1 MAVDSDSG
9 GTFFKSGA
17 IMLKRAFYICA
28 LIAGLAGLG
37 TSSARAVTVDVF
49 AQANSSTGGAGAL
62 TGVFL
67 TLGQAF
73 TVSAELDDLWSAG
86 DLPRWS
92 NADGLTGDRF
102 ATGTDE
108 SGEAA
113 NTKIGQSFGAWD
125 QYSFSAP
132 YGSLVGRIG
141 LGDFFL
147 VGTNFSDTANAT
159 GQLALYYW
167 DSNNGDNTGSIA
179 ANISASAVPGPIVGA
194 GLPGVVM
201 ALGGLIAWRR
211 RRMAAA

>member
-1 MAVDSDSG
+1 
-9 GTFFKSGA
+9 
-17 IMLKRAFYICA
+17 MLKRAFYICA

-73 TVSAELDDLWSAG
+73 TVSAGLDDLWSAG
-86 DLPRWS
+86 ALPRWS

-113 NTKIGQSFGAWD
+113 GIKIGRSFGTWSPD
-125 QYSFSAP
+125 TFSAP

-147 VGTNFSDTANAT
+147 VGTNFSDTANAS

-167 DSNNGDNTGSIA
+167 DSNNSDNTGSIA
-179 ANISASAVPGPIVGA
+179 ATISASAVPGPIVGA
-194 GLPGVVM
+194 GLPGLVM
-201 ALGGLIAWRR
+201 ALGGLIVWRR

>member
-1 MAVDSDSG
+1 
-9 GTFFKSGA
+9 
-17 IMLKRAFYICA
+17 MLKRAFYICA
-28 LIAGLAGLG
+28 LIAGLAGLD
-37 TSSARAVTVDVF
+37 THSARAVTVDVF
-49 AQANSSTGGAGAL
+49 AQANSSSGGTGAL

-73 TVSAELDDLWSAG
+73 TVSAALDDLWSAG

-92 NADGLTGDRF
+92 DADGLTGDRF
-102 ATGTDE
+102 ATGADE

-113 NTKIGQSFGAWD
+113 NIKIGKSFGTWSQATLT
-125 QYSFSAP
+125 AP
-132 YGSLVGRIG
+132 FGSLVGRIG

-147 VGTNFSDTANAT
+147 VGTNFSNTANAT
-159 GQLALYYW
+159 GLLSLYYW

-179 ANISASAVPGPIVGA
+179 ATISASAVPGPIVGA
-194 GLPGVVM
+194 GLPGLVM

>member
-1 MAVDSDSG
+1 
-9 GTFFKSGA
+9 
-17 IMLKRAFYICA
+17 MLKRAFYVCA

-49 AQANSSTGGAGAL
+49 AKANSSTGGTGAL

-73 TVSAELDDLWSAG
+73 TVSAGPDDLWSAG

-108 SGEAA
+108 SAEAA
-113 NTKIGQSFGAWD
+113 GTKIGKSFGAWN
-125 QYSFSAP
+125 QHNLSAP
-132 YGSLVGRIG
+132 FGSLVGEIG
-141 LGDFFL
+141 GSGIFFL
-147 VGTNFSDTANAT
+147 VGTNFSNTANAT

-167 DSNNGDNTGSIA
+167 DSNNSDNSGSIA
-179 ANISASAVPGPIVGA
+179 ATASAVPGPIVGA
-194 GLPGVVM
+194 GLPGLVM

-211 RRMAAA
+211 RRMAVA

>member
-1 MAVDSDSG
+1 
-9 GTFFKSGA
+9 
-17 IMLKRAFYICA
+17 MLKRTFNVCA

-49 AQANSSTGGAGAL
+49 AQANSSSGGSGAV

-73 TVSAELDDLWSAG
+73 TVSAGPNDLWNAG
-86 DLPRWS
+86 PLPRWS

-108 SGEAA
+108 SGQAA
-113 NTKIGQSFGAWD
+113 GTQIGANFGL
-125 QYSFSAP
+125 YSQGGLSAP
-132 YGSLVGRIG
+132 FGSLVGQIG
-141 LGDFFL
+141 SNFMLL
-147 VGTNFSDTANAT
+147 GTNFSGTAIAS
-159 GQLALYYW
+159 GELFLYYW

-179 ANISASAVPGPIVGA
+179 ATISAAAVPGPIVGA
-194 GLPGVVM
+194 GLPRLVM

-211 RRMAAA
+211 RRMVASYHTSELQ

>member
-1 MAVDSDSG
+1 
-9 GTFFKSGA
+9 
-17 IMLKRAFYICA
+17 MLKRAFYVCA

-73 TVSAELDDLWSAG
+73 TVSAGLDDLWSAG
-86 DLPRWS
+86 ELPRWS
-92 NADGLTGDRF
+92 NADGLTADRF

-113 NTKIGQSFGAWD
+113 GIKIGKDFGTWLPSP
-125 QYSFSAP
+125 YTFNAP
-132 YGSLVGRIG
+132 YGSLVGQIG
-141 LGDFFL
+141 AGAFFL
-147 VGTNFSDTANAT
+147 VGTNFSGTATAS
-159 GQLALYYW
+159 GQLSLYYW
-167 DSNNGDNTGSIA
+167 DSNNEDNTGSIA
-179 ANISASAVPGPIVGA
+179 ATISASAVPGPIVGA
-194 GLPGVVM
+194 GLPGLVM

>member
-1 MAVDSDSG
+1 MAVGSDSG
-9 GTFFKSGA
+9 GTFLKSGV
-17 IMLKRAFYICA
+17 INFK
-28 LIAGLAGLG
+28 AGILHLRVNCWVGCLG

-73 TVSAELDDLWSAG
+73 TVSAGLDDLWSAG

-113 NTKIGQSFGAWD
+113 NTKIGQNFGTWE
-125 QYSFSAP
+125 QFSFSAP

-141 LGDFFL
+141 SGDFFL
-147 VGTNFSDTANAT
+147 VGTNFSDTANAS
-159 GQLALYYW
+159 GPLAPYYW

>member
-1 MAVDSDSG
+1 
-9 GTFFKSGA
+9 
-17 IMLKRAFYICA
+17 MLKRAFYICA

-62 TGVFL
+62 TGISL
-67 TLGQAF
+67 TFGQAF
-73 TVSAELDDLWSAG
+73 TVSAELTDLWNAG
-86 DLPRWS
+86 PLPRWS
-92 NADGLTGDRF
+92 NADGLIAPLL
-102 ATGTDE
+102 ATGSDD
-108 SGEAA
+108 SGQLAG
-113 NTKIGQSFGAWD
+113 TPIGSI
-125 QYSFSAP
+125 FSLHTQGGFTAP

-141 LGDFFL
+141 SGDFFL
-147 VGTNFSDTANAT
+147 VGTNFSDTANAS

-167 DSNNGDNTGSIA
+167 DSNNNDNTGSIA
-179 ANISASAVPGPIVGA
+179 ATISASAVPGPIVGA